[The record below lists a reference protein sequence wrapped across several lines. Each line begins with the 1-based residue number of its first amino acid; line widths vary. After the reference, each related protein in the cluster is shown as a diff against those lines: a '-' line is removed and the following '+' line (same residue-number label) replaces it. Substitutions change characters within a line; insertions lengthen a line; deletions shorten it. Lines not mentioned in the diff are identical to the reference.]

1 MAEDA
6 NEALRDLLS
15 SLRDIGASDIAVEI
29 EMVISRGAMQ
39 ESEVKGQFKELSQR
53 PLLPYEAY
61 KIALEMLVAS
71 FEPLFMQKQLRNEL
85 TAVMR
90 KKADIVWFQ
99 DYVEESPIKPEEKES
114 IINMPYLE
122 EGEDKL
128 EEDLKH
134 LLKMLEGE

>member
-15 SLRDIGASDIAVEI
+15 ALRNIGARDIAVEI
-29 EMVISRGAMQ
+29 ETVVSRGAMK
-39 ESEVKGQFKELSQR
+39 ESEAKGKFKELSQR
-53 PLLPYEAY
+53 PLLPEEAY

-85 TAVMR
+85 AEVMG

-114 IINMPYLE
+114 LINIPELE